1 MTGTKGV
8 HFMERAGII
17 MEKADIRAQVIED
30 LKSYQALQKKI
41 ILLRYE
47 QEHPARVTDG
57 EVIDS
62 MALSRPVSD
71 GIRPAGYISDKTMR
85 IAAQFR
91 DKKDRL
97 NQETVME
104 IAQELHAV
112 ERQLSKLEF
121 YVSQLEEKQAE
132 VIRKYYF
139 EGKTWGDLQQ
149 ELHLSP
155 RTLIK
160 RRDDGLDALVSMYK
174 YLKQVTKG
182 EQL

>member
-1 MTGTKGV
+1 M
-8 HFMERAGII
+8 
-17 MEKADIRAQVIED
+17 ADKNIRAQVIED
-30 LKSYQALQKKI
+30 LKQYPSLKKKI

-47 QEHPARVTDG
+47 QSHPARVTDG

-71 GIRPAGYISDKTMR
+71 SIRPSGFISDKTMR
-85 IAAQFR
+85 IATQFR
-91 DKKDRL
+91 DRKDRL

-112 ERQLSKLEF
+112 ERQISKLEF

-139 EGKTWGDLQQ
+139 EGKTWPELQQ
-149 ELHLSP
+149 EMHLAP

-160 RRDDGLDALVSMYK
+160 RRDDGLDALADIYT
-174 YLKQVTKG
+174 YLNQVTKG
-182 EQL
+182 GKQS